1 MERSSKSGPRR
12 RSSKKMTAPIMSEID
27 LARLGDGVVAY
38 IRTMSSEEAQER
50 FPSIDNLPRGLTLYA
65 LHAAD
70 GTPIA
75 LTDTRQAAMSHAL
88 GDDLARTGDEEL
100 GRGAVAVISASSG
113 TWQRPAGWG
122 RRVIDRAGSA
132 PRGRPCRRF
141 DTPSEEPVH
150 RLGRAD

>member
-12 RSSKKMTAPIMSEID
+12 RSSKKMAAPIISEID

-38 IRTMSSEEAQER
+38 IRIMSSEEAKER

-88 GDDLARTGDEEL
+88 GDDLEIAT
-100 GRGAVAVISASSG
+100 
-113 TWQRPAGWG
+113 
-122 RRVIDRAGSA
+122 
-132 PRGRPCRRF
+132 
-141 DTPSEEPVH
+141 VH
-150 RLGRAD
+150 

>member
-27 LARLGDGVVAY
+27 LARLGDGVIAY
-38 IRTMSSEEAQER
+38 IRTMTSEEAQER

-88 GDDLARTGDEEL
+88 GDDLEIAT
-100 GRGAVAVISASSG
+100 
-113 TWQRPAGWG
+113 
-122 RRVIDRAGSA
+122 
-132 PRGRPCRRF
+132 
-141 DTPSEEPVH
+141 VH
-150 RLGRAD
+150 